1 MKPTIR
7 ICCVLLLC
15 ALALGGLAGT
25 AVADTEAN
33 KAVARRA
40 IQEIWSQGN
49 LAVAD
54 EIIAPDYVYHEPAM
68 GDIAGPEGLKQAVSA
83 YRTAYPDL
91 NFVIDDI
98 IAQNDLVAIRWTA
111 SGTQRGELMGIPPT
125 GLHTTS
131 AGINMTRYKDGKAV
145 EDWATWDILGLMQQL
160 GVIPTDHDGYVWGEP
175 STMTGDPG
183 DALTNIVKVISYTEE
198 VWNRKRV
205 DQVEATH
212 SVDVVVHNP
221 MLPDQPFGLDRYRG
235 ATQGFIVEMPDM
247 NVTLH
252 QFVAEG
258 DMVAGRYT
266 VTGTHLPSGKKVTLP
281 GITWY
286 RFADGKVI
294 ENWWMYDMYGM
305 MQQIMAGPEW
315 TPEGTWIVTV
325 PSPMGNFTMVHA
337 MYPLDATGTRYGG
350 VLWEVNPDTTTFG
363 MFPDLTGGGQ
373 FWATESRR
381 IAPNTYETGM
391 IVYSTKPGE
400 GLIDQV
406 GGIGIANSTWT
417 VTGPDTNE
425 GTATL
430 ATYLADQDADGD
442 GMPDEGQ
449 APTVCVPYTFTSK
462 RFRTMPACVPTPMPE

>member
-1 MKPTIR
+1 MKPRIR
-7 ICCVLLLC
+7 ICFVLC
-15 ALALGGLAGT
+15 TLALGGLVSPA
-25 AVADTEAN
+25 AADTEAN

-40 IQEIWSQGN
+40 IEEIWSQGN

-98 IAQNDLVAIRWTA
+98 IAQNDLVAMRWTA
-111 SGTQRGELMGIPPT
+111 SGTQQGELMGIPPT

-131 AGINMTRYKDGKAV
+131 TGINMTRYRDGKAV

-160 GVIPTDHDGYVWGEP
+160 GVIPTDHDEYVWGEP
-175 STMTGDPG
+175 STVTGDPG
-183 DALTNIVKVISYTEE
+183 DALTNTVKVISYTEE

-221 MLPDQPFGLDRYRG
+221 MLPDQPFGLDRYRD

-286 RFADGKVI
+286 RFADGKVV

-315 TPEGTWIVTV
+315 SLAGPWISSIPT
-325 PSPMGNFTMVHA
+325 PMGNMIIE
-337 MYPLDATGTRYGG
+337 G
-350 VLWEVNPDTTTFG
+350 VWIAEDTTETSFIG
-363 MFPDLTGGGQ
+363 EFEQISVFPVLSDLYPDSEAVKFAG
-373 FWATESRR
+373 ARAVR
-381 IAPNTYETGM
+381 IASNQYEMTTLEYLTNGPSHQEEI
-391 IVYSTKPGE
+391 IV
-400 GLIDQV
+400 
-406 GGIGIANSTWT
+406 GIGILTGT
-417 VTGPDTNE
+417 IEIVGPDLLQGQ
-425 GTATL
+425 GTGAY
-430 ATYLADQDADGD
+430 YLAAQDADGD
-442 GMPDEGQ
+442 GFPDEGQ
-449 APTVCVPYTFTSK
+449 EPAVCFPWQWTGK
-462 RFRTMPACVPTPMPE
+462 RLTMMPACVPTPMPE